1 MAVECCWVSTPIY
14 AAPGRHFIFTKKGEK
29 IGAMTLQLTSRQSN
43 ILAFIRQRLE
53 QAGEVPTLEEIGQA
67 MGIPSVSAVLKHV
80 RSLEAKG
87 RLVIEPN
94 RSRGIRLVQETD
106 PLAAD
111 TLELPLVGRIA
122 AGEPIFSESRVER
135 SLRVSRWL
143 FRLQPDYLVRVM
155 GDSMRDEGILDGDLV
170 AVHATPVA
178 RHGQVVAARVAGDR
192 FTIKRLYWEGDVIR
206 LLPNSPGYQPIDPD
220 PTEDFAI
227 EGLFAGLVRGG

>member
-1 MAVECCWVSTPIY
+1 MC
-14 AAPGRHFIFTKKGEK
+14 
-29 IGAMTLQLTSRQSN
+29 AMTLQLTSRQSN
-43 ILAFIRQRLE
+43 ILAFIRERLE
-53 QAGEVPTLEEIGQA
+53 QSGEVPTLEEIGQA

-94 RSRGIRLVQETD
+94 RTRGIRLVQETD

-111 TLELPLVGRIA
+111 TLELPLIGRVA

-143 FRLQPDYLVRVM
+143 FRLKPDYLVRVV

-170 AVHATPVA
+170 AVHATPIA

-192 FTIKRLYWEGDVIR
+192 FTIKRLYWKGDVIR

-227 EGLFAGLVRGG
+227 EGLFAGLVRGS

>member
-1 MAVECCWVSTPIY
+1 MP
-14 AAPGRHFIFTKKGEK
+14 
-29 IGAMTLQLTSRQSN
+29 MTLQLTSRQFN
-43 ILAFIRQRLE
+43 ILAFIRKRLE
-53 QAGEVPTLEEIGQA
+53 QGGEAPTLEEIGHA

-94 RSRGIRLVQETD
+94 RSRGIRLVQEAD

-135 SLRVSRWL
+135 SLHVSRWL
-143 FRLQPDYLVRVM
+143 FRLKPDYLVRVI

-178 RHGQVVAARVAGDR
+178 RHGQVVAARVAGER
-192 FTIKRLYWEGDVIR
+192 FTIKRLYWKDDVIR
-206 LLPNSPGYQPIDPD
+206 LLPNSPGYRPIDPD

-227 EGLFAGLVRGG
+227 EGLFAGLVRGS

>member
-1 MAVECCWVSTPIY
+1 
-14 AAPGRHFIFTKKGEK
+14 
-29 IGAMTLQLTSRQSN
+29 MTLQLTSRQSN
-43 ILAFIRQRLE
+43 ILAFIRERLE
-53 QAGEVPTLEEIGQA
+53 QGGEVPTLEEIGLA
-67 MGIPSVSAVLKHV
+67 MGIPNVSAVLKHV

-143 FRLQPDYLVRVM
+143 FRLQPDYLVRVI

-192 FTIKRLYWEGDVIR
+192 FTIKRLYWQGDVIR

>member
-1 MAVECCWVSTPIY
+1 
-14 AAPGRHFIFTKKGEK
+14 
-29 IGAMTLQLTSRQSN
+29 MTLQLTSRQFN
-43 ILAFIRQRLE
+43 ILDFIRQRLE
-53 QAGEVPTLEEIGQA
+53 RGEEVPTLEEIGQA

-80 RSLEAKG
+80 RALEAKG

-94 RSRGIRLVQETD
+94 RARGIRLVREED

-111 TLELPLVGRIA
+111 TLDLPLVGRIA
-122 AGEPIFSESRVER
+122 AGEPIFSEARVER

-143 FRLQPDYLVRVM
+143 FRLKPDYLVRVI

-192 FTIKRLYWEGDVIR
+192 FTIKRLYWQGDVIR

>member
-1 MAVECCWVSTPIY
+1 MC
-14 AAPGRHFIFTKKGEK
+14 
-29 IGAMTLQLTSRQSN
+29 AMTLLLTSRQSN
-43 ILAFIRQRLE
+43 ILAFIRERLE
-53 QAGEVPTLEEIGQA
+53 QGGEAPTLEEIGQA
-67 MGIPSVSAVLKHV
+67 MGIPNVSAVLKHV

-87 RLVIEPN
+87 RLVVEPN
-94 RSRGIRLVQETD
+94 RARGIRLVQEED

-111 TLELPLVGRIA
+111 TLELPLIGRIA

-143 FRLQPDYLVRVM
+143 FRLQPDYLVRVI

-178 RHGQVVAARVAGDR
+178 RHGQVVAARVAGER
-192 FTIKRLYWEGDVIR
+192 FTIKRLYWKGDVIR

>member
-1 MAVECCWVSTPIY
+1 
-14 AAPGRHFIFTKKGEK
+14 
-29 IGAMTLQLTSRQSN
+29 MTLQLTSRQSN
-43 ILAFIRQRLE
+43 ILAFIRARLE
-53 QAGEVPTLEEIGQA
+53 RDGEAPTLEEIGMA
-67 MGIPSVSAVLKHV
+67 MGLPNVSAVLKHV

-94 RSRGIRLVQETD
+94 RARGIRLVQETD
-106 PLAAD
+106 ALAAD
-111 TLELPLVGRIA
+111 TMELPLVGRIA

-178 RHGQVVAARVAGDR
+178 RHGQVVAARVEGER
-192 FTIKRLYWEGDVIR
+192 FTIKRLYWQGDVIR

-227 EGLFAGLVRGG
+227 EGLFAGLVRGV

>member
-1 MAVECCWVSTPIY
+1 MY
-14 AAPGRHFIFTKKGEK
+14 
-29 IGAMTLQLTSRQSN
+29 AMTLQLTSRQSN
-43 ILAFIRQRLE
+43 ILAFIRERLE
-53 QAGEVPTLEEIGQA
+53 QGGEVPTLEEIGLA
-67 MGIPSVSAVLKHV
+67 MGIPNVSAVLKHV

-122 AGEPIFSESRVER
+122 AGEPIFSESRVEH

-143 FRLQPDYLVRVM
+143 FRLQPDYLVRVI

-192 FTIKRLYWEGDVIR
+192 FTIKRLYWQGDVIR